1 MVSESLTSAN
11 PIATSALSTADELQR
26 SLALLRATFE
36 STADGIVAVDRE
48 GRITHYN
55 RKFVEMWE
63 IPEGLM
69 ESRDFHPILAFILE
83 QLQNPEKFCRQIKAL
98 SENTNIDYHTVL
110 EFRDGRVFEYHSLPS
125 KVGQEI
131 VGRVWNFSD
140 ITERK
145 HSEEQLCSSLKELTD
160 FKCALDRSAIVA
172 ITDARGIITYINDK
186 FCELSQY
193 EREELIGKD
202 HRVINSGYHSR
213 EFFKNLWGT
222 IAQGK
227 VWKGEIKNKAKDGS
241 DYWVDTTIVPFL
253 DENGKPFQYL
263 AIRFDITQRK
273 ETESALRRSQ
283 KQLQAQTEQLKKT
296 LGDLK
301 RTQAQLVHSEK
312 MSSLG
317 QLVAGVAHEINN
329 PVSFIRGNI
338 EHSNHYIQDL
348 LELIELYERE
358 YPQPTPV
365 IQDLIDDIDLE
376 FLRSDLPRLLS
387 SMTSGSD
394 RIRQIVLSLR
404 NFSRLDEAEKKRA
417 NLHEGLDNT
426 LLLLNHRVNAKI
438 EIIKQYGNLPKIECY
453 PAQINQVFMH
463 LIGNAIDAFEEAGE
477 TGDRQ
482 PSLPVHHGNFTP
494 HHATATCAPPSP
506 TGDRIVIAT
515 QTLGDNQVQIK
526 IRDNGPGISPDILSK
541 VFDPFFTT
549 KPPGKGTGLGLAIC
563 YQIIE
568 KHGGTIQV
576 NSTQRQGTEF
586 TIFLPI
592 HTPA

>member
-329 PVSFIRGNI
+329 PVSFIYGNLSHATLYMEELLHLLQLYR
-338 EHSNHYIQDL
+338 EHY
-348 LELIELYERE
+348 
-358 YPQPTPV
+358 PTPV
-365 IQDLIDDIDLE
+365 PAIQEAAEEIEIE
-376 FLRSDLPRLLS
+376 FLMQDVPSLLD
-387 SMTSGSD
+387 SMKLGAE
-394 RIRQIVLSLR
+394 RIRNIVRSLR
-404 NFSRLDEAEKKRA
+404 NFSRLDEAQMKSV
-417 NLHEGLDNT
+417 NLHEGIEST
-426 LLLLNHRVNAKI
+426 LLVLQNRLKAIPGRPI
-438 EIIKQYGNLPKIECY
+438 EIIKNYGNIPEIECY
-453 PAQINQVFMH
+453 AGQLNQVFMN
-463 LIGNAIDAFEEAGE
+463 LLSNAIDALEN
-477 TGDRQ
+477 Q
-482 PSLPVHHGNFTP
+482 PEPRRISIKTEVAIDPPQNLELPN
-494 HHATATCAPPSP
+494 SP
-506 TGDRIVIAT
+506 TSSAGTNSQPFVAIEIA
-515 QTLGDNQVQIK
+515 
-526 IRDNGPGISPDILSK
+526 DNGPGISPADLQRL
-541 VFDPFFTT
+541 FDPFFTT
-549 KPPGKGTGLGLAIC
+549 KPVGKGTGLGLAIS
-563 YQIIE
+563 YQIVVE
-568 KHGGTIQV
+568 KHGGRLKCD
-576 NSTQRQGTEF
+576 SEPGRGAAF
-586 TIFLPI
+586 TIEIPLTQNT
-592 HTPA
+592 H